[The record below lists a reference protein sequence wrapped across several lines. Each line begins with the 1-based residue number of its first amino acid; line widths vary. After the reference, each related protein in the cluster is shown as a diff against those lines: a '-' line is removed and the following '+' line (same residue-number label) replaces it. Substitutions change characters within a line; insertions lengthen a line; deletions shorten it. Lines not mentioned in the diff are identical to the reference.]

1 MGTKGGCKWSDL
13 LLSNSARKIAFFFFE
28 GLVWVWFAL
37 QMRKGWYRKCNW
49 LTQSHTASQWPSWG
63 KNPLSSVWV
72 QMCPR
77 GVNPTCPHTVSHHIT
92 GSQDTYQ
99 TTRKLPHLACPN
111 PERGGWVSELRV
123 THDGA
128 RTSIWLLPKKT
139 HCSDCMRFS
148 LLIYSDP
155 LLAYRSNEKDDGSK
169 GLSILSL

>member
-99 TTRKLPHLACPN
+99 TTHKLPHSPVLIPN
-111 PERGGWVSELRV
+111 AAAECLSCASRTTAPGRVSDYYPKR
-123 THDGA
+123 
-128 RTSIWLLPKKT
+128 RTALTVWGF
-139 HCSDCMRFS
+139 HF
-148 LLIYSDP
+148 
-155 LLAYRSNEKDDGSK
+155 
-169 GLSILSL
+169 